1 MSDLPQVCSRRLLL
15 LYSSISHTSHT
26 STSSIAHLI
35 VSLASPHPS
44 ITSIS
49 LLDLRL
55 AVHGRILHRSSTV
68 SSLHAVH
75 ILAVSRPPISVQ
87 TPHLLLHQLSGLWL
101 LLELRMLWLL
111 LWLLL
116 MLVTSKVPAE
126 APVVLLTSTITDL
139 RLSAVTSSS
148 TISSILV
155 IQAVACLLLTSIPAA
170 KHIL

>member
-15 LYSSISHTSHT
+15 LYSSISHTSHA

-75 ILAVSRPPISVQ
+75 ILAISRPPISVQ
-87 TPHLLLHQLSGLWL
+87 TPHLLLHHLSGLWL
-101 LLELRMLWLL
+101 LLELLMLWLL
-111 LWLLL
+111 LWL
-116 MLVTSKVPAE
+116 MLVTSEVPAE

-155 IQAVACLLLTSIPAA
+155 IHAVTCLLLTSIAAA
-170 KHIL
+170 KHSL